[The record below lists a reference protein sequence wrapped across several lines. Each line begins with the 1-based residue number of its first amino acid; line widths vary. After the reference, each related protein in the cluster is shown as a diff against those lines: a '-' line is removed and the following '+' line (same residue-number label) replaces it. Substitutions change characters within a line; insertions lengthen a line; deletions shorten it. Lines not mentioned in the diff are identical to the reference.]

1 MRPDVPTLT
10 DSAFAPAAP
19 ATAMPRPLLPLWAA
33 LLVAA
38 ASGPIMDAGFPD
50 RGWWPLTFVGIGLLL
65 VTLIGRKV
73 RASLLLGLVGG
84 LAFYF
89 VHIEWAA
96 LFLGP
101 EPMAALAGL
110 ESLFYMGGAVA
121 IALAYRWLPRAFP
134 TAVGRLLLLPAV
146 IAGLWTAREAWA
158 SVWPYGGFAWGRV
171 SLSQS
176 ESPFASLFSWL
187 GVSGVSF
194 VMVFIVAITIEVI
207 RMPRALG
214 HLRGAGLVV
223 AAITLALVVPAFPV
237 AISGTMSVA
246 AVQGNG
252 KAGYFDQ
259 REYGDL
265 LQAQVSATVPLLDS
279 DNKLDVVVWP
289 EGGTDRDPLVDTY
302 ASSTLD
308 YLSGT
313 LGAPIVTGAITERGD
328 KVYNSSLLWEAGES
342 ATDIYD
348 KRHPVPF
355 GEYVPDRAFWTPFA
369 PDLLGLIGRDYTPG
383 TTDAVFDI
391 NGIVAG
397 INICFDIVDDQLM
410 HDTITDGAQLIFAQ
424 SNNADFGHNAN
435 NYTDEGVQQL
445 AIARIR
451 ALELGRS
458 VVNISTVGTSAIIA
472 PDGSTLQQLPVYT
485 AATMV
490 QDVPLSSTITAS
502 VVIGRQLEWF
512 VSGLG
517 LAALVIAGLAARAP
531 RRRKD
536 SRRK

>member
-1 MRPDVPTLT
+1 MLT
-10 DSAFAPAAP
+10 DRSF
-19 ATAMPRPLLPLWAA
+19 TSSRLPLWAA
-33 LLVAA
+33 LILAA

-50 RGWWPLTFVGIGLLL
+50 RGWWPLTFVGVGVFL

-89 VHIEWAA
+89 IHIEWAA
-96 LFLGP
+96 LFLGIV
-101 EPMAALAGL
+101 PMAALAIL
-110 ESLFYMGGAVA
+110 ESLFYAGGAVA
-121 IALAYRWLPRAFP
+121 IALAFRWLPRAFP
-134 TAVGRLLLLPAV
+134 TALGRLVLLPAV
-146 IAGLWTAREAWA
+146 VAGLWTAREAWA

-194 VMVFIVAITIEVI
+194 VMVIIVALVIEVF
-207 RMPRALG
+207 R
-214 HLRGAGLVV
+214 LRHIAGRVRGTSVVV
-223 AAITLALVVPAFPV
+223 AALSLAIVVPAFPV
-237 AISGTMSVA
+237 LTEGTITVA

-265 LQAQVSATVPLLDS
+265 LQSQVSATTPLLDEKY
-279 DNKLDVVVWP
+279 DDLDLDVVIWP
-289 EGGTDRDPLVDTY
+289 EGGSDRDPLQDAGAATVF
-302 ASSTLD
+302 D
-308 YLSGT
+308 YLST
-313 LGAPIVTGAITERGD
+313 QLDVPLVSGAITERGD
-328 KVYNSSLLWEAGES
+328 KVFNSSLLWKSGEGVV
-342 ATDIYD
+342 DIYD

-355 GEYVPDRAFWTPFA
+355 GEYVPDRDFWTPFA
-369 PDLLGLIGRDYTPG
+369 PDLLAMIGRDYTPG

-391 NGIVAG
+391 DGIIAG

-410 HDTITDGAQLIFAQ
+410 HDTITDGAQVVFAQ
-424 SNNADFGHNAN
+424 SNNADFGRNADD
-435 NYTDEGVQQL
+435 YTDEGVQQL

-472 PDGSTLQQLPVYT
+472 PDGSTIDELPVYT
-485 AATMV
+485 AATMID
-490 QDVPLSSTITAS
+490 DVPLSSTITAS
-502 VVIGRQLEWF
+502 VVVGRQLEWL

-517 LAALVIAGLAARAP
+517 LAALVIAGLAVRRSRP
-531 RRRKD
+531 RTETRKPV
-536 SRRK
+536 

>member
-1 MRPDVPTLT
+1 MRPDVLSSTTL
-10 DSAFAPAAP
+10 APV
-19 ATAMPRPLLPLWAA
+19 TAPRPVLPLWAA
-33 LLVAA
+33 LLIAA
-38 ASGPIMDAGFPD
+38 ASGPVMDAGFPD
-50 RGWWPLTFVGIGLLL
+50 RGWWPMTFVGVGLLL
-65 VTLIGRKV
+65 VTLIGRRV

-89 VHIEWAA
+89 IHIEWAA
-96 LFLGP
+96 LFLGIV
-101 EPMAALAGL
+101 PMAALAIL

-134 TAVGRLLLLPAV
+134 TALGRLILLPAV
-146 IAGLWTAREAWA
+146 VAGLWTAREAWA

-176 ESPFASLFSWL
+176 ESPFADLFSWL

-194 VMVFIVAITIEVI
+194 VMVFIVALAIEVI
-207 RMPRALG
+207 RMPRRIG
-214 HLRGAGLVV
+214 PLRGAGLVV
-223 AAITLALVVPAFPV
+223 TAATLALVIPAFPV
-237 AISGTMSVA
+237 VTSGTMSVA

-265 LQAQVSATVPLLDS
+265 LQAQVSATLPLLDS
-279 DNKLDVVVWP
+279 DQRFDVVIWP
-289 EGGTDRDPLVDTY
+289 EGGTDRDPLTDTG
-302 ASSTLD
+302 AAGTLD
-308 YLSGT
+308 YLSSA
-313 LGAPIVTGAITERGD
+313 LSAPIVTGAITERGD
-328 KVYNSSLLWEAGES
+328 KVYNSSLLWESGEG

-355 GEYVPDRAFWTPFA
+355 GEYVPDRDFWTPFA
-369 PDLLGLIGRDYTPG
+369 PDLLALIGRDYTPG

-391 NGIVAG
+391 NGVIAG

-424 SNNADFGHNAN
+424 SNNADFGHSADD
-435 NYTDEGVQQL
+435 YTDEGVQQL

-472 PDGSTLQQLPVYT
+472 PDGTTLQQLPVYT
-485 AATMV
+485 AATMM

-502 VVIGRQLEWF
+502 VVVGRQLEWF

-517 LAALVIAGLAARAP
+517 LAALVIAGLAVRKP
-531 RRRKD
+531 RRRA
-536 SRRK
+536 